1 MSKPINEILP
11 IIGTSMGDGFY
22 AGRIRLDDGQ
32 VFALIVAPKA
42 DGQHADTLWIDEY
55 KDAPGAQSYNDGLA
69 NTIAMADAGSALAQW
84 ARSLR
89 IGDHD
94 DWYIPS
100 QDELEVIYRN
110 LKPTAEKNDCY
121 ARSGIN
127 LSAVPPTRPYTTT
140 LPAQTTAKPFT
151 ENGNEAFDAAGYWSS
166 TQHAANSDYAW
177 YQYFDCGDQHYSYT
191 TTELRAR
198 AVRRFA
204 I

>member
-1 MSKPINEILP
+1 MNIPIGVP
-11 IIGTSMGDGFY
+11 IEGGFFAGT
-22 AGRIRLDDGQ
+22 IQLDDGTRYGL
-32 VFALIVAPKA
+32 VVAPKA

-89 IGDHD
+89 IAGHD

-100 QDELEVIYRN
+100 QDELELCYRN
-110 LKPTAEKNDCY
+110 LKPTADQNYCS
-121 ARSGIN
+121 ARSGTN

-166 TQHAANSDYAW
+166 TQHAAISDFAW
-177 YQYFDCGDQHYSYT
+177 YQSFSYGNQDYYYT
-191 TTELRAR
+191 DGKLRAR
-198 AVRRFA
+198 AVRR
-204 I
+204 IPIE

>member
-1 MSKPINEILP
+1 MNIPIGSPIEGGFFAGTIL
-11 IIGTSMGDGFY
+11 
-22 AGRIRLDDGQ
+22 LDDGTHYGL
-32 VFALIVAPKA
+32 VVAPKA

-89 IGDHD
+89 IAGND

-100 QDELEVIYRN
+100 QDELELCYRN
-110 LKPTAEKNDCY
+110 LKTTAEKNYCY

-166 TQHAANSDYAW
+166 TQHAAYSDHAW
-177 YQYFDCGDQHYSYT
+177 YQYFDNGTQDYSSTDYK
-191 TTELRAR
+191 LRAR

>member
-1 MSKPINEILP
+1 MNIPIGVP
-11 IIGTSMGDGFY
+11 IEGGFFAGT
-22 AGRIRLDDGQ
+22 IQLDDGTRYGI
-32 VFALIVAPKA
+32 VVAPKA
-42 DGQHADTLWIDEY
+42 DGQHTATLWIEEY
-55 KDAPGAQSYNDGLA
+55 KAVPGAQSYNDGLA
-69 NTIAMADAGSALAQW
+69 NTIAMAEAGSSLAQW
-84 ARSLR
+84 ARGLR
-89 IGDHD
+89 IAGHD

-100 QDELEVIYRN
+100 QDELELCYRN
-110 LKPTAEKNDCY
+110 LKTTAEKNYCY

-166 TQHAANSDYAW
+166 TQHAAYSDFAW
-177 YQYFDCGDQHYSYT
+177 YQTFDFGCQDCSYT
-191 TTELRAR
+191 STRLRAR

>member
-1 MSKPINEILP
+1 MNIPIGSP
-11 IIGTSMGDGFY
+11 IEGGFFAGT
-22 AGRIRLDDGQ
+22 IQLDDGTRYGL
-32 VFALIVAPKA
+32 VVAPKA
-42 DGQHADTLWIDEY
+42 DGQHADTLFWIDEY

-89 IGDHD
+89 IAGHD

-100 QDELEVIYRN
+100 QDELELCYRN
-110 LKPTAEKNDCY
+110 LKTTAEKNYCY

-166 TQHAANSDYAW
+166 TQHAADSAYAW
-177 YQYFDCGDQHYSYT
+177 CQDFLNGLQYYDNT
-191 TTELRAR
+191 NLKLRAR

>member
-1 MSKPINEILP
+1 MNIPIGSP
-11 IIGTSMGDGFY
+11 IEGGFFSGT
-22 AGRIRLDDGQ
+22 IQLDDGTRYGL
-32 VFALIVAPKA
+32 VVAPKA

-89 IGDHD
+89 IAGHD

-100 QDELEVIYRN
+100 QDELELCYRN
-110 LKPTAEKNDCY
+110 LKTTAEKNYCY

-166 TQHAANSDYAW
+166 TQRAAHSVYAW
-177 YQYFDCGDQHYSYT
+177 SQTFSHGSQICST
-191 TTELRAR
+191 TNNKLRAR
-198 AVRRFA
+198 AVRR
-204 I
+204 IPIE

>member
-1 MSKPINEILP
+1 MNIPIGSP
-11 IIGTSMGDGFY
+11 IEGGFFAGT
-22 AGRIRLDDGQ
+22 IQLDDGTRYGL
-32 VFALIVAPKA
+32 VVAPKA

-89 IGDHD
+89 IAGHD

-100 QDELEVIYRN
+100 QDELELCYRN
-110 LKPTAEKNDCY
+110 LKTTAEKNYCY

-177 YQYFDCGDQHYSYT
+177 YQNFYYGSQYYST
-191 TTELRAR
+191 TRHELRAR
-198 AVRRFA
+198 AVRR
-204 I
+204 IPIE

>member
-1 MSKPINEILP
+1 MNIPIGVP
-11 IIGTSMGDGFY
+11 IEGGFFAGT
-22 AGRIRLDDGQ
+22 IQLDDGTRYGL
-32 VFALIVAPKA
+32 VVAPKA

-89 IGDHD
+89 IAGHD

-100 QDELEVIYRN
+100 QDELELCYRN
-110 LKPTAEKNDCY
+110 LKTTAEKNYCY

-166 TQHAANSDYAW
+166 TQHAAYSDFAW
-177 YQYFDCGDQHYSYT
+177 YQTFDFGCQDCSYT
-191 TTELRAR
+191 STRLRAR
-198 AVRRFA
+198 AVRR
-204 I
+204 IPIE

>member
-1 MSKPINEILP
+1 MNIPIGSPIEGGFFAGTIL
-11 IIGTSMGDGFY
+11 
-22 AGRIRLDDGQ
+22 LDDGTHYGL
-32 VFALIVAPKA
+32 VVAPKA

-89 IGDHD
+89 IAGYD

-100 QDELEVIYRN
+100 QDELELCYRN
-110 LKPTAEKNDCY
+110 LKTTAEKNSCY

-151 ENGNEAFDAAGYWSS
+151 ENGNEAFDADGYWSS

-177 YQYFDCGDQHYSYT
+177 YQDLYDGYQDYNST
-191 TTELRAR
+191 DNELRAR

>member
-1 MSKPINEILP
+1 MNIPIGSP
-11 IIGTSMGDGFY
+11 IEGGFFAGT
-22 AGRIRLDDGQ
+22 IQLDDGTRYGI
-32 VFALIVAPKA
+32 VVAPKA
-42 DGQHADTLWIDEY
+42 DGQHTATLWIEEY
-55 KDAPGAQSYNDGLA
+55 KAVPGAQSYNDGLA
-69 NTIAMADAGSALAQW
+69 NTIAMAEAGSSLAQW
-84 ARSLR
+84 ARGLR
-89 IGDHD
+89 IAGHD

-100 QDELEVIYRN
+100 QDELELCYRN
-110 LKPTAEKNDCY
+110 LKTTAEKNYCY

-166 TQHAANSDYAW
+166 TRHAADSGYAW
-177 YQYFDCGDQHYSYT
+177 YQHFSNGNQYYDGT
-191 TTELRAR
+191 TSKLRAR

>member
-1 MSKPINEILP
+1 MNIPIGVP
-11 IIGTSMGDGFY
+11 IEGGFFAGT
-22 AGRIRLDDGQ
+22 IQLDDGTRYGL
-32 VFALIVAPKA
+32 VVAPKA

-89 IGDHD
+89 IAGND

-100 QDELEVIYRN
+100 QDELELCYRN
-110 LKPTAEKNDCY
+110 LKTTAEKNYCY

-166 TQHAANSDYAW
+166 TQHAANSGYAW
-177 YQYFDCGDQHYSYT
+177 CQGFYGGGQNFIT
-191 TTELRAR
+191 TNNKLRAR
-198 AVRRFA
+198 AVRR
-204 I
+204 IPIE